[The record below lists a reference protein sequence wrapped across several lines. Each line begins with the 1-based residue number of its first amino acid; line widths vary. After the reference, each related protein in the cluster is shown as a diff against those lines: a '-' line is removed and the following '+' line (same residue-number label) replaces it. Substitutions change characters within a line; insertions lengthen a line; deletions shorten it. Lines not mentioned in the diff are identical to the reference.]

1 MTNQNTQ
8 FMEGN
13 IAIAEGALAAGAR
26 FYAGYPISPSSE
38 IAEHSALMLPRLGG
52 MYVQMEDEIS
62 SIAALIGASVAG
74 KKVYT
79 ATSGPGFSL
88 MQENLGLAVMSEV
101 PMVII
106 DVQRSGPAT
115 GAATKPAQGD
125 MMQARWGTHGDH
137 GIIALCPSSVQDC
150 YDLTVQA
157 FNFAEAYRVPVLL
170 MADAMIG
177 KMRETVDI
185 RPFAKGEIIERR
197 RPDASVEPKD
207 YRPYNF
213 DWQNIAPMADIGG
226 AWLTRSTGST
236 HDEKGEFRP
245 TQKMIDLLSHYL
257 TDKIEKNRDKITMVR
272 KFGLEDAELVFI
284 AYGCSARSAAGAM
297 ELLRAKGVK
306 AGMLQLVTVWPL
318 AEEEIRQVLSTA
330 KTVVIPELNLGQMA
344 GEIKKLND
352 YGCRIIQVNRV
363 DGIILNPSEIVARIE
378 EENR

>member
-1 MTNQNTQ
+1 MQHGKTQ

-62 SIAALIGASVAG
+62 SIAALIGASVTG

-106 DVQRSGPAT
+106 NVQRSGPAT

-137 GIIALCPSSVQDC
+137 GMIALCPSSVQDC

-157 FNFAEAYRVPVLL
+157 FNFAEAYRTPVLL

-177 KMRETVDI
+177 KMRETVDLHE
-185 RPFAKGEIIERR
+185 FAEGEIVCRP
-197 RPDASVEPKD
+197 RPDATVAPSD

-213 DWQNIAPMADIGG
+213 DPCNIAPMADIGG
-226 AWLTRSTGST
+226 PWLTRSTGST
-236 HDEKGEFRP
+236 HDEKGEFAP
-245 TQKMIDLLSHYL
+245 TQQQIDTLTRYL
-257 TDKIEKNRDKITMVR
+257 TDKIEQNRDQITMVR
-272 KFGLEDAELVFI
+272 QYNLEDAELVFI

-297 ELLRAKGVK
+297 EQLRAGGVK
-306 AGMLQLVTVWPL
+306 AGLLQLVTVWPL
-318 AEEEIRQVLSTA
+318 AEKEIRQVLSTT
-330 KTVVIPELNLGQMA
+330 KTVVIPELNLGQIA

-352 YGCRIIQVNRV
+352 YGCRIIQINRV
-363 DGIILNPSEIVARIE
+363 DGIILSPGEIVAKLAE
-378 EENR
+378 EGK